1 MPATLHLGD
10 VDELAARVGD
20 GAKLA
25 VFKDCGVPMA
35 LGCALIRRGL
45 RGLHLVTVPTGG
57 ILADML
63 IGAGCVATVE
73 TSGVSLGEYG
83 PASRFVEAIRRG
95 SVNIL
100 DATCPAIYAGLQAA
114 EKGIPFMPLR
124 GLLGSD
130 LLAQRSDFRVI
141 DNPFGDNDPIVAL
154 PAIVPDFALFHAP
167 FADRAGNV
175 YVGRHKELKLM
186 AHAARASLVTVERYV
201 DFNLMEN
208 EQLAVGTL
216 SSMYVTA
223 VAQAVRGAAPSN
235 LPGEYDFDRDALQ
248 AYAQAAAT
256 REGFERWLAVA
267 LQVAQTVAA

>member
-1 MPATLHLGD
+1 MPATSHLSD
-10 VDELAARVGD
+10 LKQLAARVCD
-20 GAKLA
+20 GAKIA

-45 RGLHLVTVPTGG
+45 RQLHLVTVPTGG
-57 ILADML
+57 MLPDML

-83 PASRFVEAIRRG
+83 LAPRFVDAVKRG
-95 SVNIL
+95 SVQIL
-100 DATCPAIYAGLQAA
+100 DATCPAIYAALQAA

-124 GLLGSD
+124 GLIGSD
-130 LLAQRSDFRVI
+130 ILAERSDLRVI

-154 PAIVPDFALFHAP
+154 PAITPDIALFHAP
-167 FADRAGNV
+167 FADRSGNV
-175 YVGRHKELKLM
+175 YVGRQHELKLL

-201 DFNLMEN
+201 EFNLMDN

-216 SSMYVTA
+216 SSLYVTA
-223 VAQAVRGAAPSN
+223 VALAPRGAAPSN

-248 AYAQAAAT
+248 AYARAAAT
-256 REGFERWLAVA
+256 REGFERWLALTLEA
-267 LQVAQTVAA
+267 PQIVAA